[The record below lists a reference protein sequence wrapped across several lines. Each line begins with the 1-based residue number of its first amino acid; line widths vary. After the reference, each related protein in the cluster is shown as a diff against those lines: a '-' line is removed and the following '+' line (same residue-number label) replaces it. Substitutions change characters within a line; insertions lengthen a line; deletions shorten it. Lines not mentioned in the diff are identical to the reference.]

1 MSTEWMNITIRQNS
15 NDDGNDEK
23 SRKKAESR
31 KIDEIMLRNEPAT
44 RAWIED
50 SYKTGI
56 IYFSENSEIV
66 VIFSALVIYHSKR

>member
-1 MSTEWMNITIRQNS
+1 MNYVNSRQNS
-15 NDDGNDEK
+15 NDVDNDEK
-23 SRKKAESR
+23 NRKKAESR

-44 RAWIED
+44 RAWTED

-66 VIFSALVIYHSKR
+66 VILSALVIYHSKR